1 MGNASRMHAMKIP
14 SISSFDK
21 LMTGS
26 IQKGRCEKIACMVY
40 HVIPAEA
47 GIQDPQGDMNILDS
61 GDPVPAKAGNRSD
74 AKTAIFSQHHGD
86 EEAVRQIGIPL
97 PMEGE
102 RLEPAPDLIRGEGVQ
117 VHRFTPSPHP
127 SPSREREL
135 PDRLLGGIWFCPA
148 RNLPLDGGGLPA
160 SGGLPAPRASRQAG
174 AEGDQG

>member
-1 MGNASRMHAMKIP
+1 MHALKIP

-74 AKTAIFSQHHGD
+74 AQTAIFSQHQGD
-86 EEAVRQIGIPL
+86 EEAVRQLRILL

-102 RLEPAPDLIRGEGVQ
+102 RLEPAPDLIRGEGVH
-117 VHRFTPSPHP
+117 VHRFAPSPHP
-127 SPSREREL
+127 SPSRAHHCTHL
-135 PDRLLGGIWFCPA
+135 TQGVLCGKLGSWMFVVNIFP
-148 RNLPLDGGGLPA
+148 NLSAIG
-160 SGGLPAPRASRQAG
+160 SRRQ
-174 AEGDQG
+174 